1 MYEDPRLN
9 RPSFMR
15 LADRDRP
22 KAWRFAAMIFLI
34 VNAGGAV
41 FALMRGEQMHA
52 EMHLALFG
60 AAFVGYAF
68 SRAAQARNVDTAP
81 RPPELEDPR
90 VEQLQRS
97 IDAMALELERLGE
110 KQRYAEKLHAEHKDA
125 PGEH

>member
-1 MYEDPRLN
+1 MDERDPISQ
-9 RPSFMR
+9 PSRF
-15 LADRDRP
+15 
-22 KAWRFAAMIFLI
+22 WRIAAVMFLI

-41 FALMRGEQMHA
+41 LAFVQGEQMHA

-68 SRAAQARNVDTAP
+68 SRAAQARNIGPAP

-110 KQRYAEKLHAEHKDA
+110 KQRYAEKLNAEHKDT

>member
-1 MYEDPRLN
+1 MDEREAVN
-9 RPSFMR
+9 RPSRF
-15 LADRDRP
+15 
-22 KAWRFAAMIFLI
+22 WRIAAVLFLI

-41 FALMRGEQMHA
+41 LAFMQGEQMHA

-68 SRAAQARNVDTAP
+68 SRAAQTRAFHPAP
-81 RPPELEDPR
+81 PPAEIEDPR

-110 KQRYAEKLHAEHKDA
+110 KQRFRDKLAAEQKEPPREH
-125 PGEH
+125 